1 MRRSRGGIAYFTGGT
16 GENLLLLLHGL
27 GATAA
32 VWRRVIPLVEE
43 SWDGRWAAPDLRGHG
58 LSVAEAPYGFAV
70 HAADMAALAVELG
83 ASRLTVLGHSFGG
96 VVGAV
101 LGGGWFGVDV
111 DRVAAVGVKIDWSAD
126 EVAGAHRMAA
136 RPPQVFPTAAEA
148 ADRHLKL
155 AGLRDLLD
163 PADPVAR
170 AGVRVADGAGS
181 RPWIPERSAPSDR
194 PSRPCCRAARRR
206 CGWPRARP
214 IRWWASTPC
223 GGSTPRRC

>member
-1 MRRSRGGIAYFTGGT
+1 
-16 GENLLLLLHGL
+16 
-27 GATAA
+27 
-32 VWRRVIPLVEE
+32 
-43 SWDGRWAAPDLRGHG
+43 
-58 LSVAEAPYGFAV
+58 
-70 HAADMAALAVELG
+70 MAALSVETG
-83 ASRLTVLGHSFGG
+83 ASRVTVLGRSFGG

-101 LGGGWFGVDV
+101 LGGGRYGLDV
-111 DRVAAVGVKIDWSAD
+111 ERVAALGVKIDWTAD
-126 EVAGAHRMAA
+126 EVAGAHRMAV

-170 AGVRVADGAGS
+170 AGVRVADGGWVAALD
-181 RPWIPERSAPSDR
+181 PPSLR
-194 PSRPCCRAARRR
+194 CRGTIPSRPCCRAARRR

-214 IRWWASTPC
+214 TRWWASRPC